1 MTTRK
6 QILVV
11 DNGAQAPRLAAQ
23 LLASLGSFDVH
34 HSAECTTA
42 CNLIPAKRFDLILL
56 GSPADAECLPS
67 LGKLK
72 ELGCDPAVIA
82 LLDANEAG
90 RYLSCLK
97 EGAVD
102 CLMAPFTVEELVK
115 RMERGMAMKA
125 LDRERQ
131 DFVSML
137 SHDLK
142 NPITAVIG
150 SVDLVRERR
159 LGPLNDEQAEYLMAA
174 IDSCN
179 EVVAM
184 IDNLLDIHRYEA
196 GKMLFNRRPSNLAEL
211 VRQTTTSYRGVAQS
225 ADLTLTT
232 IVDDNLPHLLLD
244 RDKFSRVLAN
254 LLSNAAHFTPE
265 GGTITVTCSQGVS
278 ADSQLAIVL
287 SVKDTGDGIP
297 VEDLP
302 LIFDRFIQ
310 AHHPGSRGGGGS
322 GLGLAYCKM
331 AVEAHGGTISALSR
345 EGHGS
350 EFIITLPV
358 PEPQSATNLS

>member
-1 MTTRK
+1 MHK

-11 DNGAQAPRLAAQ
+11 DNGAQAPLLAAQ
-23 LLASLGSFDVH
+23 LLAAIDSFELH
-34 HSAECTTA
+34 HTTGCTEA
-42 CNLIPAKRFDLILL
+42 CGMIPTRHFDLILL
-56 GSPADAECLPS
+56 GSPVHAECLPS
-67 LGKLK
+67 LNKLK

-82 LLDANEAG
+82 LLDANEEG
-90 RYLSCLK
+90 RYLTCLK

-125 LDRERQ
+125 LDRERK

-159 LGPLNDEQAEYLMAA
+159 LGPLNDEQAEYLTAA

-184 IDNLLDIHRYEA
+184 IDNLLDIHRFEA
-196 GKMLFNRRPSNLAEL
+196 GRMLFRRKPVNLAEL
-211 VRQTTTSYRGVAQS
+211 VRQTTASYRGVAQS

-232 IVDDNLPHLLLD
+232 VVDDDLPELLLD
-244 RDKFSRVLAN
+244 RDKFARVLAN
-254 LLSNAAHFTPE
+254 LLSNAARFTPE

-278 ADSQLAIVL
+278 AESELAIVL
-287 SVKDTGDGIP
+287 SVKDTGDGITN
-297 VEDLP
+297 EDLP

-310 AHHPGSRGGGGS
+310 AHHPGSRGRGGS

-331 AVEAHGGTISALSR
+331 AVEAHGGTISAASR

-358 PEPQSATNLS
+358 PEP

>member
-1 MTTRK
+1 MTTRR

-23 LLASLGSFDVH
+23 LLTSIDSFDLY

-42 CNLIPAKRFDLILL
+42 CDMIPARRFDLILL

-82 LLDANEAG
+82 LLDADEAG
-90 RYLSCLK
+90 RYLACLK

-196 GKMLFNRRPSNLAEL
+196 GKMQFRRQPVNLAEL
-211 VRQTTTSYRGVAQS
+211 VRQTTARYRGIVQS
-225 ADLTLTT
+225 ADLTLTAM
-232 IVDDNLPHLLLD
+232 IDDDLPDLQID
-244 RDKFSRVLAN
+244 RDKFTRIIAN
-254 LLSNAAHFTPE
+254 LLSNSVRFTPE
-265 GGTITVTCSQGVS
+265 GGTITVTCAQGVS

-287 SVKDTGDGIP
+287 SIKDTGAGIP
-297 VEDLP
+297 AEDLP

-310 AHHPGSRGGGGS
+310 AHHHGSRGGGGS
-322 GLGLAYCKM
+322 GLGLAFCKM
-331 AVEAHGGTISALSR
+331 AVEAHGGAISAASR

-350 EFIITLPV
+350 EFIITLPI
-358 PEPQSATNLS
+358 PETAGQTP